1 MTPRVLIAGLW
12 HETNT
17 FSPIATGLAAFQ
29 AYQWAEGDGLAAR
42 YAGTNTEIGGM
53 LKGAAAAGLAVVP
66 GLFAGAIPS
75 GTVTRDAFEELA
87 GRIVETARC
96 GLPDGALLALHGAM
110 VVDGIPE
117 ADAELARRVRGV
129 LPADAPLVATYDLH
143 ANVSAA
149 LVEACDMLIGYD
161 TFPHTDMGAR
171 GEEAAA
177 RLAAMLAT
185 GSRPAKA
192 FRKLSMITVPQMQAT
207 AEPPMA
213 AVMARVAEAEEVD
226 GVDVVSVA
234 QGFAYADVDHLGV
247 AVTGYGS
254 DPAALEREV
263 DAVAAAIEA
272 VREAFR
278 PALVPVA
285 EAVSL
290 AAASG
295 GEPGTGPVVLVEPA
309 DNVGGGAPGDGTA
322 ILAEMVRRRVAGTV
336 VIWDPVAVAAA
347 RGQARFAGP
356 VGGRTLPAL
365 HGDPV
370 VVEGAV
376 VFDEPAVRYVR
387 DGAYMTGQEVP
398 MGDVVVVRTGFGL
411 NVVLTGER
419 VMPFDDT
426 HLRRVGIDPAAEPA
440 MLAKSGSA
448 WKIAFQAIARRAVV
462 VDTGGV
468 CASLVERLPYTREA
482 ARRCWPLAGA
492 R

>member
-1 MTPRVLIAGLW
+1 MRPRVLVAGLW

-17 FSPIATGLAAFQ
+17 FSPIATGLAAFR

-53 LKGAAAAGLAVVP
+53 LKAAAGADLAVVP

-75 GTVTRDAFEELA
+75 GTVTRDAFEALA
-87 GRIVETARC
+87 GRIVETARRE
-96 GLPDGALLALHGAM
+96 LPDGVLLALHGAM
-110 VVDGIPE
+110 VADGFPE
-117 ADAELARRVRGV
+117 ADAELACRVRRA

-171 GEEAAA
+171 GEEAAE

-185 GSRPAKA
+185 GTRPAKA
-192 FRKLSMITVPQMQAT
+192 FRKLPMIPVPQMQAT

-213 AVMARVAEAEEVD
+213 AVMARVAEAEAVA

-254 DPAALEREV
+254 DPTALAREV
-263 DAVAAAIEA
+263 DAVAAALEA

-278 PALVPVA
+278 PALVPV
-285 EAVSL
+285 EQAVSL
-290 AAASG
+290 AA
-295 GEPGTGPVVLVEPA
+295 EPGTGPVVLVEPA

-322 ILAEMVRRRVAGTV
+322 ILAEMLRRRVAGTV

-347 RGQARFAGP
+347 RGRARFAGP
-356 VGGRTLPAL
+356 VGGRTLPVL
-365 HGDPV
+365 HGGPV
-370 VVEGAV
+370 DVEGAV
-376 VFDEPAVRYVR
+376 VLDEPAVRYVR
-387 DGAYMTGQEVP
+387 DGAYMTGQQVP
-398 MGDVVVVRTGFGL
+398 MGDVAVVRTGFGL

-440 MLAKSGSA
+440 LVAKSGSA

-482 ARRCWPLAGA
+482 ARRCWPLG
-492 R
+492 